1 MSSTLESYELIRFA
15 EAFEGRIATAGEML
29 AGRPGL
35 EAEKSW
41 LTTALELVRTTRA
54 PSAGVVDRVK
64 DLPELDE
71 AREEYAFHQQGL
83 WVDSLE
89 KLHAGITFTASS
101 RAPVIEALFPHL
113 KFAQLRRAPREV
125 VFEYATSYER
135 RTRSSYVSR
144 IFAREDFALV
154 RPVMDQVAAAHAA
167 WRASHEP
174 APLSLEQE
182 AVLREELV
190 NLGRKLEVALR
201 QARLLSEAALVPVPS
216 VHEAAALGLKPKR
229 KAGRGLAPSDD
240 GLSALDLEPSDSM
253 EPTEAELAEVAAL
266 GSSSD
271 DEVPT
276 RPPHASNRGALLDGE
291 AVDARVAHGKESAT
305 AGPHDGGTDAAGSE
319 ELATSE
325 PETSVDDAEPGQGG
339 ARGRKHEAHV
349 NAPVGKDTSD
359 SQGEAAPSPQEFEE
373 PHSRED
379 ERGNVTAEP
388 RESAPR
394 GRKREPGE
402 ASSSGDGSTNSA
414 EASRPGSGRG
424 RNRVAEA
431 ASTSGEA
438 SGPSEVDRGRRARD
452 EDSPPT
458 TSDTSN
464 AAEGSRAQPPRGRT
478 RDAGSPPSAGDASN
492 ETEGLRAQPPR
503 GRARDAGSP
512 RTAADTSNAAEGPRA
527 QPARGRTRD
536 AGSPPTGSDS
546 SNGAERSRAQPA
558 RGRARDSGAPPSS
571 DDSAAPAPSRAQA
584 PAVRKKKGVTS
595 TPGAA
600 GTETP

>member
-54 PSAGVVDRVK
+54 PASGVVDRVK

-71 AREEYAFHQQGL
+71 AREEYSFHQQGL
-83 WVDSLE
+83 WVDALE

-125 VFEYATSYER
+125 IFEYATSYER

-154 RPVMDQVAAAHAA
+154 RPVVDQVAAAHAE

-182 AVLREELV
+182 AMLREELV

-229 KAGRGLAPSDD
+229 RAGRGLAPSDD
-240 GLSALDLEPSDSM
+240 GLGAFDLEPSDSM

-266 GSSSD
+266 DSSSD
-271 DEVPT
+271 GEVPLS
-276 RPPHASNRGALLDGE
+276 PSHASTEGAVVAAD
-291 AVDARVAHGKESAT
+291 AVDTHVEQDTGPAAT
-305 AGPHDGGTDAAGSE
+305 GPHESSADTAVSE
-319 ELATSE
+319 ALATSE
-325 PETSVDDAEPGQGG
+325 PE
-339 ARGRKHEAHV
+339 
-349 NAPVGKDTSD
+349 
-359 SQGEAAPSPQEFEE
+359 
-373 PHSRED
+373 
-379 ERGNVTAEP
+379 RGNAAEET
-388 RESAPR
+388 RAVAPR
-394 GRKREPGE
+394 GRKRESEE
-402 ASSSGDGSTNSA
+402 APSSGDGTTDSA
-414 EASRPGSGRG
+414 ETSRPGSGRG
-424 RNRVAEA
+424 RKRASEA
-431 ASTSGEA
+431 GSTSGEA
-438 SGPSEVDRGRRARD
+438 SGDSEGARGRRARD
-452 EDSPPT
+452 PGSPPT
-458 TSDTSN
+458 ASDTAN
-464 AAEGSRAQPPRGRT
+464 ASEGSHAQSARGRAREPGSPPTASDTANASEGSRA
-478 RDAGSPPSAGDASN
+478 PS
-492 ETEGLRAQPPR
+492 
-503 GRARDAGSP
+503 
-512 RTAADTSNAAEGPRA
+512 
-527 QPARGRTRD
+527 
-536 AGSPPTGSDS
+536 
-546 SNGAERSRAQPA
+546 A
-558 RGRARDSGAPPSS
+558 RGRARDSSASLAS
-571 DDSAAPAPSRAQA
+571 DDSAAPEPSRAQA

>member
-41 LTTALELVRTTRA
+41 LTTAFELVRTTRA
-54 PSAGVVDRVK
+54 PAAGVVDRVK

-83 WVDSLE
+83 WVDALE

-125 VFEYATSYER
+125 IFEYATSYER

-240 GLSALDLEPSDSM
+240 GLGALDLEPSDSM

-266 GSSSD
+266 DSSSD
-271 DEVPT
+271 DAEP
-276 RPPHASNRGALLDGE
+276 SAL
-291 AVDARVAHGKESAT
+291 RHR
-305 AGPHDGGTDAAGSE
+305 AGSNPAATE
-319 ELATSE
+319 PLDTDEPVDVDVHSTRGKNEAQSAPALEGVEDASVSEDLGTSE
-325 PETSVDDAEPGQGG
+325 PAPSAVESPASEGGPVQVG
-339 ARGRKHEAHV
+339 ARGRKRDA
-349 NAPVGKDTSD
+349 NAFAPVVESGSD
-359 SQGEAAPSPQEFEE
+359 ATGVPAPSGRDSPLELDGGHAPMDEPVDTTEE
-373 PHSRED
+373 PRAS
-379 ERGNVTAEP
+379 G
-388 RESAPR
+388 PR
-394 GRKREPGE
+394 GRKR
-402 ASSSGDGSTNSA
+402 DA
-414 EASRPGSGRG
+414 EGAPTSVAEGADIAGTSRPATGRG
-424 RNRVAEA
+424 RKRGTEPGSTSADA
-431 ASTSGEA
+431 ASAPEG
-438 SGPSEVDRGRRARD
+438 VRGQV
-452 EDSPPT
+452 T
-458 TSDTSN
+458 
-464 AAEGSRAQPPRGRT
+464 
-478 RDAGSPPSAGDASN
+478 
-492 ETEGLRAQPPR
+492 
-503 GRARDAGSP
+503 
-512 RTAADTSNAAEGPRA
+512 
-527 QPARGRTRD
+527 
-536 AGSPPTGSDS
+536 
-546 SNGAERSRAQPA
+546 
-558 RGRARDSGAPPSS
+558 RGRARDSSPLPTPGGDTADVSADSRAQSSRGRARDSSAP
-571 DDSAAPAPSRAQA
+571 SASTDTATPEGSRAQA

>member
-15 EAFEGRIATAGEML
+15 EAFEGRLATAGEML

-41 LTTALELVRTTRA
+41 LITALELVRTTRA
-54 PSAGVVDRVK
+54 PAAGVVDRVK

-71 AREEYAFHQQGL
+71 AREEHAFYQQGL

-240 GLSALDLEPSDSM
+240 GLGALDLEPSDSM

-266 GSSSD
+266 DSSED

-276 RPPHASNRGALLDGE
+276 SPPHVSNKGVPLDE
-291 AVDARVAHGKESAT
+291 DAVAARVAHGKGTAT
-305 AGPHDGGTDAAGSE
+305 DVAHEGSPDTAVSE
-319 ELATSE
+319 MQASSEL
-325 PETSVDDAEPGQGG
+325 ETSPDEGEFDQGN
-339 ARGRKHEAHV
+339 ARGRKREAQF
-349 NAPVGKDTSD
+349 NAPVGQDTSD
-359 SQGEAAPSPQEFEE
+359 SQGEAAPSPHEFEGSQTRDDE
-373 PHSRED
+373 P
-379 ERGNVTAEP
+379 GNATAES

-394 GRKREPGE
+394 GRKRESEE
-402 ASSSGDGSTNSA
+402 ASSSGDGTTDSA
-414 EASRPGSGRG
+414 AASRPGSGRG
-424 RNRVAEA
+424 RKRAAEA
-431 ASTSGEA
+431 GSAAGEA
-438 SGPSEVDRGRRARD
+438 PGASEGTRGRRAREAGASPASSD
-452 EDSPPT
+452 TSNEADGSRAQPAHGRARDAGSPPT
-458 TSDTSN
+458 ASDTSN
-464 AAEGSRAQPPRGRT
+464 AAEGSRA
-478 RDAGSPPSAGDASN
+478 
-492 ETEGLRAQPPR
+492 
-503 GRARDAGSP
+503 
-512 RTAADTSNAAEGPRA
+512 
-527 QPARGRTRD
+527 
-536 AGSPPTGSDS
+536 
-546 SNGAERSRAQPA
+546 AQPA
-558 RGRARDSGAPPSS
+558 RGRARDSGAPPAS

-584 PAVRKKKGVTS
+584 PAVRKKKGVSS